1 MSTEYRFINFK
12 SRKVIDMNASLHGSS
27 IWSQIFNDYI
37 KNLGCRSVDELYSML
52 ADARSCD
59 SLNEQT
65 DAELRDYAVVIHKFF
80 STGEPFDFAMYVDC
94 FCEPYFVDPS
104 LQGNREMEQLVHDIG
119 FDPKCLAWIR
129 WNGLGTPGCEL

>member
-52 ADARSCD
+52 ADAVACSFGD
-59 SLNEQT
+59 
-65 DAELRDYAVVIHKFF
+65 
-80 STGEPFDFAMYVDC
+80 GAMC
-94 FCEPYFVDPS
+94 
-104 LQGNREMEQLVHDIG
+104 
-119 FDPKCLAWIR
+119 A
-129 WNGLGTPGCEL
+129 